1 MFHTTSQ
8 KLNSTSEHVETM
20 DWCCSITLYKLL
32 GINTARQRPCSENIM
47 FGETHLAT
55 FLLLLL
61 LLESMTV
68 YWAASNREMMCRSN
82 VKLNFLSGWF
92 WAGSKKNSDEP
103 GWAEENLQTGAEQ
116 IKSRETCETNCRPA
130 WTQIP
135 HKYIKHSN
143 DVFFK
148 KNKEQILHNGYWILK
163 YTGNVSSTVAC
174 FFVVVS

>member
-1 MFHTTSQ
+1 
-8 KLNSTSEHVETM
+8 M

-32 GINTARQRPCSENIM
+32 GINTALQRPCSENIM

-143 DVFFK
+143 DVFFFK
-148 KNKEQILHNGYWILK
+148 KQRTDFAQWLLDIEVYRQCFK
-163 YTGNVSSTVAC
+163 YCSMFLRGCKLALSIV
-174 FFVVVS
+174 